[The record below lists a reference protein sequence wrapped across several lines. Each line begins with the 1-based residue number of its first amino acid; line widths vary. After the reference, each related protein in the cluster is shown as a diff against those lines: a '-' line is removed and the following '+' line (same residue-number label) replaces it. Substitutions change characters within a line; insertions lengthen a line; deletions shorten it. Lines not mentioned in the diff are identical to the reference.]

1 MAYGVWRMAY
11 IYDTIMFYSKTSP
24 PLRDLAT
31 AWEHELGPQVEMCQ
45 TPSRSACAGLLASR
59 RIFR

>member
-1 MAYGVWRMAY
+1 MAY